1 MDTFA
6 GLQETALRLPPFP
19 DGVAMADVLHL
30 PPPWGQTLRRILRLR
45 QIRLSELALLL
56 QLPPDAAAE
65 IGRLL
70 VEKGALQVTTTAEE
84 PTYKVRFAPKAKT
97 QLADQV
103 WNALGDL

>member
-6 GLQETALRLPPFP
+6 ALQETALRLPLFP

-30 PPPWGQTLRRILRLR
+30 PPPWGKTLRRILRMR

-56 QLPPDAAAE
+56 QLSPAEAAE

-70 VEKGALQVTTTAEE
+70 VEKGALQVTATAVE
-84 PTYKVRFAPKAKT
+84 PEYKVRFAPKSKT
-97 QLADQV
+97 RLADQV
-103 WNALGDL
+103 WEVLEDL